1 MAIAKCGSSFLRVS
15 NIESFKSLSIREWK
29 KRQNKL
35 TSACYTQ
42 ANELS
47 KLTNHSVG
55 FCEATLWKDLVRIST
70 AQERFFLSRL
80 AKKLGTYKRVSN
92 FFKLGV
98 IPILSLLIFLLKQT
112 NKGVVRSG
120 LNTKYFKFP
129 FVLLYVQLY
138 NCKMIAM
145 ITMPVVC
152 FGHSLQQIGCAVR

>member
-1 MAIAKCGSSFLRVS
+1 MKLCYEKISCESVLRR
-15 NIESFKSLSIREWK
+15 NGFPFKI
-29 KRQNKL
+29 
-35 TSACYTQ
+35 
-42 ANELS
+42 
-47 KLTNHSVG
+47 G
-55 FCEATLWKDLVRIST
+55 
-70 AQERFFLSRL
+70 
-80 AKKLGTYKRVSN
+80 KKLGTYKRVSN

-129 FVLLYVQLY
+129 FVLLYVQLC
-138 NCKMIAM
+138 NFTMIAM